1 MMTDPLADM
10 LTRIR
15 NAVLIE
21 KPAVEMPASGLKAKL
36 AQVLKDEG
44 YIVDFHVGKYQPG
57 QGGDEFVTDDTSL
70 ADAKAVLR
78 VFLKYGP
85 DGERRDPPYRADQ
98 QAGLPPVRRLQGIA
112 AGAGR
117 AGNCRPEHEPR
128 LDERP
133 QGPHRA
139 GRRRGPLYDLVNR

>member
-15 NAVLIE
+15 NAVAIE

-44 YIVDFHVGKYQPG
+44 YIVDFQLGRYQPG
-57 QGGDEFVTDDTSL
+57 AHGDEFVSEHASL

-78 VFLKYGP
+78 LYLKYGP
-85 DGERRDPPYRADQ
+85 EGERVIRHIERVSTPGCRRY
-98 QAGLPPVRRLQGIA
+98 AGYKDLRPVLDGLGIA
-112 AGAGR
+112 VLSTSRGLMSDKKAKT
-117 AGNCRPEHEPR
+117 
-128 LDERP
+128 ERV
-133 QGPHRA
+133 G
-139 GRRRGPLYDLVNR
+139 GEVLCTIW

>member
-15 NAVLIE
+15 NAVRIE

-44 YIVDFHVGKYQPG
+44 YILDFQVGRYQAG
-57 QGGDEFVTDDTSL
+57 EGAEEFVTDGVNL

-78 VFLKYGP
+78 LFLKYGP
-85 DGERRDPPYRADQ
+85 EGERVIRHIERISKPGCRRYAGYKDLRPVLDGLGISVVSTSRGLMSDRKARA
-98 QAGLPPVRRLQGIA
+98 
-112 AGAGR
+112 
-117 AGNCRPEHEPR
+117 
-128 LDERP
+128 ERV
-133 QGPHRA
+133 G
-139 GRRRGPLYDLVNR
+139 GEVLCTVW